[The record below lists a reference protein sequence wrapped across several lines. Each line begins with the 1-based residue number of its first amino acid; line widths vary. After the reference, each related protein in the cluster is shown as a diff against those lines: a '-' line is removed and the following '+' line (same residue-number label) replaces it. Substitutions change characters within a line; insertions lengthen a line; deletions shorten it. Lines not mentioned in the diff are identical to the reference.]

1 MPQEPRPCSADYEG
15 IKWLRPLQNHQMP
28 TLLRTSVSDV
38 SLPQGGQVSFNVVVS
53 VSVTGWVM
61 GMSGCKVA
69 AVAAT
74 RKKKKNE
81 DANRKEEMLP
91 VVQTDGRAVRLR
103 CPPSRWAI
111 ILVTRLATENK
122 RLPRHAAPRRDLSG
136 DSFCTCTTCA
146 PDG

>member
-1 MPQEPRPCSADYEG
+1 
-15 IKWLRPLQNHQMP
+15 MP

-53 VSVTGWVM
+53 VSATGWVM

-74 RKKKKNE
+74 RKKKKKNE
-81 DANRKEEMLP
+81 DANRKEEMLS
-91 VVQTDGRAVRLR
+91 VVHTDGRAVRLR